1 MLPRLRI
8 AALIVAAALCAAGAR
23 SAAADPAE
31 RPDTAGPVER
41 PASAESAD
49 SMIQTERQIG
59 DLTPDALPTV
69 FSPYHYVRAVLF
81 PARAI
86 ELFGQGTGFAVGDG
100 LSVLELEGG
109 AGLRVLENLRFTA
122 SYRLIDADLRSDGL
136 APGIGGQSGNAGAF
150 VGIAVDF

>member
-1 MLPRLRI
+1 MSPRIRA
-8 AALIVAAALCAAGAR
+8 AALIAAAVLCAAGAG
-23 SAAADPAE
+23 SAAADPVFVTD
-31 RPDTAGPVER
+31 RR
-41 PASAESAD
+41 
-49 SMIQTERQIG
+49 MG
-59 DLTPDALPTV
+59 DLAADAMPTV

-122 SYRLIDADLRSDGL
+122 SYRVIDADSGSDAS
-136 APGIGGQSGNAGAF
+136 APGLDSRTGSKGAF
-150 VGIAVDF
+150 VGITFDF